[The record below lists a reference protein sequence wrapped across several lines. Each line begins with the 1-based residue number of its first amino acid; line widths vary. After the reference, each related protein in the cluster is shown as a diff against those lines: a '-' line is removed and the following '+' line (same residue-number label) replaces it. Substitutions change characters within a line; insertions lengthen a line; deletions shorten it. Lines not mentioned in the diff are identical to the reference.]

1 MNDSRLC
8 YRILLIVSLLLVTG
22 GFRKASGLGITG
34 ILEGTVRDKQSREPL
49 VGVSVFIVGTNQ
61 GGTTD
66 AEGFYRIHNIR
77 AGQYDVRFSY
87 IGYATVTMKD
97 VTILA
102 DLRTRID
109 VELESATIEL
119 EAVEVRAERPLIQK
133 DQAATAFNIGEVKL
147 DRLPVTRFQEVLAL
161 QPGTTLEGHVRG
173 GRLHEVTFL
182 VDGLP
187 IQDVIGGG
195 VGANLPKS
203 SISGM
208 TIYTGGFEAEYG
220 NALSGVVNVITRTA
234 GDKHTVSLRLD
245 KDDWVSESL
254 NKQQDRSTEMELSA
268 GGPLKNGQ
276 LYYFTANTVYASDTR
291 WWQDFQHY
299 SLWPV
304 SQEFSGFGKVEYVFS
319 PETRLNLQGI
329 YSLRKWH
336 DYEFSWRFNLDGL
349 PVRSRNSYRVAL
361 VLSETVSKN
370 AYYTLSLSRFYHRS
384 RVGEGSPGQLS
395 LQPYQ
400 YDFFLRYIV
409 DGQRNWWA
417 NTRQLIYS
425 LKGDLSLHLAKIHLL
440 KGGVEFNLYDIASD
454 LVKYEPQTTYFGK
467 PIVDAPLLDYS
478 NKYKYYPKSGSVFIQ
493 DKIELVRDGSNV
505 SFGLRWE
512 FLDPT
517 AQRPIVEF
525 VPTRPNQ
532 YEQQVVGWTRARF
545 KHQFSPRIAVAA
557 PVGLASFFFMNFG
570 DYFQFPLFDYLYS
583 GINPVQLR
591 EGVKNVLTGNP
602 DLEPERTRAWEV
614 GFKYGLSSNV
624 VASITHFRK
633 TTKNQVDSKT
643 LIPFDSKAAGDYG
656 FATYVNHAEANS
668 SGLEIVISR
677 ERDENLSGSISY
689 AYMTTEGISE
699 YVDQSINLAQWGFP
713 LAVKP
718 YPLSWDQR
726 HTVKCDAEFRLP
738 AAIRANLIVLY
749 NSARPYTY
757 YPTRDGFSPL
767 DSTKAFVPNNRRME
781 DVAFINVKLTRRFE
795 LGEVNKYL
803 VTLYA
808 DIRNLINK
816 KNVRWI
822 DSSGRIGGELGD
834 PGAYYDPRRVRVGV
848 RVEYSER

>member
-1 MNDSRLC
+1 MNDSRLL
-8 YRILLIVSLLLVTG
+8 YRILLILSLLLVTG
-22 GFRKASGLGITG
+22 GFREANGLGITG

-66 AEGFYRIHNIR
+66 AEGGYRIHNIR

-87 IGYATVTMKD
+87 VGYKTVTMKG

-109 VELESATIEL
+109 VELETATIEL

-133 DQAATAFNIGEVKL
+133 DQAATAYTIGDIKL
-147 DRLPVTRFQEVLAL
+147 EKLPVTRFHEVLSL
-161 QPGTTLEGHVRG
+161 QPGTTLEGNVRG
-173 GRLHEVTFL
+173 GKIHEVTFL

-195 VGANLPKS
+195 AGANIPKS
-203 SISGM
+203 SISGI

-220 NALSGVVNVITRTA
+220 NALSGVVNVITKSA
-234 GDKHTVSLRLD
+234 GDHHAAALRIDRDSWLPEN
-245 KDDWVSESL
+245 W
-254 NKQQDRSTEMELSA
+254 NKQQDHATEVEFSV
-268 GGPLKNGQ
+268 GGPLRLGR
-276 LYYFTANTVYASDTR
+276 LYYFTANTIYATDTR
-291 WWQDFQHY
+291 WWQDFRHFFL
-299 SLWPV
+299 SPV
-304 SQEFSGFGKVEYVFS
+304 SQEFTGFGKVEYLFS
-319 PETRLNLQGI
+319 PSTRLNVQGI

-349 PVRSRNSYRVAL
+349 PVRSRNSFRVAS
-361 VLSETVSKN
+361 VLSQTLSKSSF
-370 AYYTLSLSRFYHRS
+370 YTLSLSTFYHRS
-384 RVGEGSPGQLS
+384 RIGEGSPSGLT
-395 LQPYQ
+395 LEPYQ

-409 DGQRNWWA
+409 DGHRNWWA
-417 NTRQLIYS
+417 NSRQVIYT
-425 LKGDLSLHLAKIHLL
+425 LKGDFNVQLAKIHLF
-440 KGGVEFNLYDIASD
+440 KAGVEINQYDIASD
-454 LVKYEPQTTYFGK
+454 LIKYEPQTTYFGK
-467 PIVDAPLLDYS
+467 PIVGAALLNYS
-478 NKYKYYPKSGSVFIQ
+478 NSYKYHPRSGSVFVQ
-493 DKIELVRDGSNV
+493 DKVELVRDGSNV
-505 SFGLRWE
+505 SVGVRWD

-517 AQRPIVEF
+517 AERPIVEF
-525 VPTRPNQ
+525 VPTRPKQ
-532 YEQQVVGWTRARF
+532 YEQRITGMAKARF
-545 KHQFSPRIAVAA
+545 KQQVSPRLAVAV
-557 PVGLASFFFMNFG
+557 PVGPASFFFLNFG

-583 GINPVQLR
+583 GINPVQIR
-591 EGVKNVLTGNP
+591 EGAKNVLTGNP
-602 DLEPERTRAWEV
+602 DLEPERTRAWEI
-614 GFKYGLSSNV
+614 GFKYGLTHNV
-624 VASITHFRK
+624 VASVTHFRK
-633 TTKNQVDSKT
+633 TTRNQIDSKT
-643 LIPFDSKAAGDYG
+643 LIPFDSKSSGDYG
-656 FATYVNHAEANS
+656 FASYVNHAEANA
-668 SGLEIVISR
+668 SGLEILISR

-699 YVDQSINLAQWGFP
+699 YVDQTINLAQWGFP

-726 HTVKCDAEFRLP
+726 HTVKCDAEFKLP
-738 AAIRANLIVLY
+738 AAVQANLIVLY

-834 PGAYYDPRRVRVGV
+834 PGAYYDPRRVRIGI
-848 RVEYSER
+848 RVEYSKR